1 MEAHQQSQQ
10 FREKVEIVKG
20 YNFDLLFFVMTCQVD
35 IILFYYYRNER
46 FKTWGHKL
54 MICMKKENG
63 ESFSRM
69 IYIRFSLLEVSS
81 YILILF
87 T

>member
-1 MEAHQQSQQ
+1 
-10 FREKVEIVKG
+10 
-20 YNFDLLFFVMTCQVD
+20 
-35 IILFYYYRNER
+35 
-46 FKTWGHKL
+46 